1 MKKEQKPQAQASAIK
16 NVYVLSFTSGN
27 IIKFN
32 QLFIELLAFE
42 EFEAS
47 LINQMIIEGENKA
60 LYWVKISLTSLFEFK
75 KELKKIAH
83 YKSFEL
89 FEYKEW

>member
-1 MKKEQKPQAQASAIK
+1 
-16 NVYVLSFTSGN
+16 
-27 IIKFN
+27 
-32 QLFIELLAFE
+32 
-42 EFEAS
+42 
-47 LINQMIIEGENKA
+47 MIIEGENEA
-60 LYWVKISLTSLFEFK
+60 LYWIKISLASLFEFK

>member
-1 MKKEQKPQAQASAIK
+1 MKKEHKPQTSAIK

-32 QLFIELLAFE
+32 QLFIQLLAFE

-47 LINQMIIEGENKA
+47 LIKQMIIEEEILERQPETVFCTQN
-60 LYWVKISLTSLFEFK
+60 
-75 KELKKIAH
+75 
-83 YKSFEL
+83 
-89 FEYKEW
+89 

>member
-1 MKKEQKPQAQASAIK
+1 MKKEHKPQTSAIK

-32 QLFIELLAFE
+32 QLFIQLLAFE

-47 LINQMIIEGENKA
+47 LIKQMIIEEENKA
-60 LYWVKISLTSLFEFK
+60 LYWVKISLASLFEFK
-75 KELKKIAH
+75 KELKKIAY